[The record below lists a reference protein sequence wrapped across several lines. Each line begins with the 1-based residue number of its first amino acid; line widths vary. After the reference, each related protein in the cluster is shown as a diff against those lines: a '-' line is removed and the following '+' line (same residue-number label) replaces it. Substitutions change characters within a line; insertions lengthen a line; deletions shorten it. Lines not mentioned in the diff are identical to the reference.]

1 MSKIPV
7 MLSICGKQNYE
18 GQEPDCIELVTEGTM
33 LHHQD
38 VWLISYNET
47 ELTGLE
53 GVTTFFRVDGK
64 GVTLRR
70 TGRLQSEMLFREGER
85 HESLYQLEF
94 GAMMIGV
101 CAQKIRSDLTEENG
115 GTVDLVYSID
125 IENAMAGTVEYHL
138 DVKPARN

>member
-1 MSKIPV
+1 MSKTPV

-33 LHHQD
+33 LHRD
-38 VWLISYNET
+38 GVWLISYAES

-53 GVTTFFRVDGK
+53 GVTTHFRVDGE

-70 TGRLQSEMLFREGER
+70 SGRLQSEMVFREGQR
-85 HESLYQLEF
+85 HESLYQMEF

-101 CAQKIRSDLTEENG
+101 SAQKIRHDLDEKKG
-115 GTVDLVYSID
+115 GTVDLIYNID
-125 IENAMAGTVEYHL
+125 IEQTTAGTVEYHL
-138 DVKPARN
+138 DVKPKN